1 MPYQTNPHTTNY
13 DPQVAL
19 PQHLDHKPVYALPYQ
34 VFDGFYSPQTTELR
48 YISIGIAQYDQ
59 DKVSIKTMRHTG
71 GRWTRQA
78 EELALHRPIDM
89 TLFLAKAI
97 FDSQNGAV
105 DIQNGTFS
113 EYTPNPS
120 GHYVATKIQN
130 SEILITQ
137 EQRSY
142 GEMASYNE
150 FLDKTGGL
158 LKDRLNKLR
167 DILNDLKARGKI

>member
-1 MPYQTNPHTTNY
+1 MPYQTIPHTTNY

-34 VFDGFYSPQTTELR
+34 IFDGIYSQGTDLR

-78 EELALHRPIDM
+78 EELPLHRPIDM

-105 DIQNGTFS
+105 NIQNGTFS
-113 EYTPNPS
+113 EYATNPS
-120 GHYVATKIQN
+120 GYYVSTQIQN

-150 FLDKTGGL
+150 FLDKTGDL
-158 LKDRLNKLR
+158 LKDRLNKLM
-167 DILNDLKARGKI
+167 DVLNDLKSRGKI

>member
-1 MPYQTNPHTTNY
+1 MPYQTIPHTTNY

-19 PQHLDHKPVYALPYQ
+19 PQHLDHKPVYALPYEI
-34 VFDGFYSPQTTELR
+34 FDGIYSQDTDLR

-78 EELALHRPIDM
+78 EELPLHRPIDM
-89 TLFLAKAI
+89 TLFLAMAI
-97 FDSQNGAV
+97 FDSQNGV
-105 DIQNGTFS
+105 VNIQNGTFS
-113 EYTPNPS
+113 EYAPNPS
-120 GHYVATKIQN
+120 GHYVSTRIQN

-142 GEMASYNE
+142 GEMASYDN
-150 FLDKTGGL
+150 FINNTGGL

-167 DILNDLKARGKI
+167 DVLNDLKSRGKI